1 MKYPHTQKKMK
12 QKRNA
17 MEHHWL
23 RFGFAGETTAGFN
36 DEVVD
41 GVMVTASLCIDD
53 VFSFLFSFF
62 AQCNNCSG
70 LVVSPEQRYP
80 FFSQYSRELTC
91 PHCSLA
97 ATHFVKALP
106 SVFQMFQPSPAS
118 NSPVGST

>member
-53 VFSFLFSFF
+53 VFCFLFSFLRS
-62 AQCNNCSG
+62 A
-70 LVVSPEQRYP
+70 
-80 FFSQYSRELTC
+80 TT
-91 PHCSLA
+91 A
-97 ATHFVKALP
+97 AVWW
-106 SVFQMFQPSPAS
+106 
-118 NSPVGST
+118 